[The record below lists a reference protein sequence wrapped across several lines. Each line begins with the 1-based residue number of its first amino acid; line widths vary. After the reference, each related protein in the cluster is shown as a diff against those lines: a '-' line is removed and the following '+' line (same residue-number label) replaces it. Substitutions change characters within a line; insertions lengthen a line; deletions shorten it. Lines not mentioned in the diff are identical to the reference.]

1 MKAFTQLVMSWS
13 LEHEP
18 MIIYMKE
25 FILIN
30 LLHST
35 IIQAQDVCSKKSI
48 VETVGQDTS
57 FGDMSAWILSE
68 GSELYSFSPKTMN
81 SWVTRNNAV
90 GEDAYLVIDLG
101 CSKAINGFYVRN
113 YHYGKRLTYG
123 TKVKIIDF

>member
-1 MKAFTQLVMSWS
+1 
-13 LEHEP
+13 
-18 MIIYMKE
+18 MKE

-35 IIQAQDVCSKKSI
+35 IIQAQDVCQKSI
-48 VETVGQDTS
+48 IGTVGQDTS
-57 FGDMSAWILSE
+57 FGDMSSWILSE
-68 GSELYSFSPKTMN
+68 GSEFYSFSTKTIN

-90 GEDAYLVIDLG
+90 GEGAYLVIDLG

>member
-30 LLHST
+30 LLHRT

-57 FGDMSAWILSE
+57 FGDMSSWILSE
-68 GSELYSFSPKTMN
+68 GSEFYSFSTKTMN
-81 SWVTRNNAV
+81 SWVTKYNAV

-113 YHYGKRLTYG
+113 YHYGKQFMYG
-123 TKVKIIDF
+123 TKVKM